1 MLATPSGGTAPT
13 NEKLNNGY
21 LPQKTNALNDEL
33 NGATT
38 IASPLLGQ
46 QQQQH
51 AQQQHAQQQHNKLP
65 TVVFLSADGSNV
77 VAPCNNLQRQVAT
90 VAATTAVGSDWLLL
104 KETQQRRRL
113 FVLAIAFTVLGAAI
127 GALAIYF
134 ASLHQHCQ
142 FYQHS
147 ELGDSGGYKTN
158 QGAGEVG
165 PRGGGGEEEE
175 EEEEQEQVRT
185 VFA

>member
-51 AQQQHAQQQHNKLP
+51 APQQHAQQQHNKLP
-65 TVVFLSADGSNV
+65 TVVFLSADGSN
-77 VAPCNNLQRQVAT
+77 

-165 PRGGGGEEEE
+165 PRGGGGAEGGGRGGTGTSQDSICMT
-175 EEEEQEQVRT
+175 QECVRT
-185 VFA
+185 GE